1 MSEDSTS
8 APQTN
13 DDMQSPPL
21 TFAEYQKMPDWKK
34 ELLQKR
40 KYISKVTG
48 VADGSMSAS
57 KSFDDG
63 KPPHLL

>member
-1 MSEDSTS
+1 MAADSTS

-13 DDMQSPPL
+13 EDLQPPPL

-34 ELLQKR
+34 ELIQKR
-40 KYISKVTG
+40 KYTPKVD
-48 VADGSMSAS
+48 DGSMSAS

-63 KPPHLL
+63 KPLQLL